1 MTCLH
6 QVSVKAGAD
15 ISSLTSNQTER
26 GGGEDDDAEVEQML
40 QTQCSKG
47 RKLPTHFKG
56 GSGDRSHSH
65 IDNVIFQTRI
75 CVEVN
80 CIKWMQTF

>member
-1 MTCLH
+1 MTYLH

-15 ISSLTSNQTER
+15 INSLRSNQTER
-26 GGGEDDDAEVEQML
+26 GGGEDDDSEVEQML
-40 QTQCSKG
+40 QTQCLKG
-47 RKLPTHFKG
+47 RKLPTHLKG
-56 GSGDRSHSH
+56 GSGDCSHSH

-80 CIKWMQTF
+80 YVKWR

>member
-40 QTQCSKG
+40 QG

-56 GSGDRSHSH
+56 GVGT
-65 IDNVIFQTRI
+65 VPTL
-75 CVEVN
+75 
-80 CIKWMQTF
+80 T

>member
-15 ISSLTSNQTER
+15 VSGLRSNQTER
-26 GGGEDDDAEVEQML
+26 GGGEDDDSEVEQML

-47 RKLPTHFKG
+47 RKLPTHLQRREWGPFPL
-56 GSGDRSHSH
+56 SH
-65 IDNVIFQTRI
+65 R
-75 CVEVN
+75 
-80 CIKWMQTF
+80 

>member
-1 MTCLH
+1 
-6 QVSVKAGAD
+6 
-15 ISSLTSNQTER
+15 
-26 GGGEDDDAEVEQML
+26 ML

-65 IDNVIFQTRI
+65 IDNVIFQTRL

-80 CIKWMQTF
+80 YVKLDVNVLNFHGLCRSHGPVFEKILKKQRK